1 MTFSKNSLLLI
12 LPVFAACSQEPSE
25 KNLQQAYQDSLNQ
38 TNQMTKRIGGDA
50 MAIKLNEFKKLS
62 CDQPNEQKHYHC
74 NIQATLELPLLGPNT
89 QTGEITVVKA
99 DKEWVVLEH

>member
-1 MTFSKNSLLLI
+1 MGFSKNSLLVI
-12 LPVFAACSQEPSE
+12 LPVLAACSQEPSE
-25 KNLQQAYQDSLNQ
+25 KNLQQAYQNSLNQ
-38 TNQMTKRIGGDA
+38 TNEVTKRIVGDS
-50 MAIKLNEFKKLS
+50 MVIKLNEFKKLS
-62 CDQPNEQKHYHC
+62 CDKPNEQKHYHC

>member
-1 MTFSKNSLLLI
+1 MTFFRIALLSLL
-12 LPVFAACSQEPSE
+12 PVLTACSQAPSE
-25 KNLQQAYQDSLNQ
+25 KDLQQAYQDSLNR
-38 TNQMTKRIGGDA
+38 TNQMTQRIGGES
-50 MAIKLNEFKKLS
+50 MAIKLKEFKKLS
-62 CDQPNEQKHYHC
+62 CDKPNEQKHYHC